1 MSTLADLK
9 RRIAGEL
16 NRRDLTAEIAEQVA
30 RAIEFHAERRFWF
43 NEDTRTIATVAGQGS
58 VDAPAG
64 LRVADAVFVEAG
76 GYRQQLRARSPA
88 VLAAWSAGGITG
100 QPTDYALSG
109 GRMELYPRPNAA
121 YPLSVVGVFDL
132 AAPGEDQ
139 ANAWTGAAA
148 DLIAN
153 RAMAVLFAIKLRD
166 PEGAASA
173 KAAELEA
180 LKRLRGETARRLSL
194 GRVACA

>member
-1 MSTLADLK
+1 MGTLAELE

-30 RAIEFHAERRFWF
+30 RAIEFHANRRFWF
-43 NEDTRTIATVAGQGS
+43 NEDTRDVTAPAGQAS

-64 LRVADAVFVEAG
+64 LRIADAVFVEVG
-76 GYRQQLRARSPA
+76 GYRHALRARSPA
-88 VLAAWSAGGITG
+88 VLAAWSSGGVSG
-100 QPTDYALSG
+100 QPTDYAIAG
-109 GRMELYPRPNAA
+109 GRIELYPRPNTD
-121 YPLSVVGVFDL
+121 YPLSVVGVYDL
-132 AAPGEDQ
+132 PALATGG

-153 RAMAVLFAIKLRD
+153 RVMAVLFAIKLRD
-166 PEGAASA
+166 PEGAAAA
-173 KAAELEA
+173 KTAELEA
-180 LKRLRGETARRLSL
+180 LKRLRGESARRLSL